1 MSLEAAT
8 NYIERAIAEIQELP
22 DEANYII
29 EQDTLFYIAEH
40 LKEIE

>member
-1 MSLEAAT
+1 MSLEVVT

-29 EQDTLFYIAEH
+29 EQDTLFYVTEH
-40 LKEIE
+40 LRREV